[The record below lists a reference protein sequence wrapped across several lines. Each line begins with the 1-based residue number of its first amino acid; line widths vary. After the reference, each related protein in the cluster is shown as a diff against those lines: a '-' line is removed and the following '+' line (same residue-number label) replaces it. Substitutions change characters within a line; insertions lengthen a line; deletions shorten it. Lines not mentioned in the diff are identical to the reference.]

1 MKFSREKIFNEI
13 ASMIAKVMKI
23 PKDQI
28 NDDTS
33 LQDDLGI
40 DSVDIWDIIASVQK
54 KFKVKVAVEE
64 IQDMKVVGDICKA
77 LESKIKK

>member
-1 MKFSREKIFNEI
+1 
-13 ASMIAKVMKI
+13 MIAKVMKI